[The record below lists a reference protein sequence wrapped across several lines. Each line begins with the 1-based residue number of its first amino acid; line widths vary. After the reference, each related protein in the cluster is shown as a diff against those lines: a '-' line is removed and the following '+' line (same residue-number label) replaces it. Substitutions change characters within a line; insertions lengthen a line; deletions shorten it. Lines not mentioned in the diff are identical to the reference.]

1 MLIVLLAFSDDDEL
15 TVLAEELVED
25 TKQEVWKIFN
35 FTFELSLAVINPFP
49 PRGSP

>member
-25 TKQEVWKIFN
+25 TKQEV
-35 FTFELSLAVINPFP
+35 
-49 PRGSP
+49 